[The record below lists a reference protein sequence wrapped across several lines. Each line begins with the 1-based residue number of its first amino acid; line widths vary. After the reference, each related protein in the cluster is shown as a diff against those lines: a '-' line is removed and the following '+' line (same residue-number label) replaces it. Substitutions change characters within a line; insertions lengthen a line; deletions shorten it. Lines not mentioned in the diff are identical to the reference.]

1 MKVRL
6 TAIILSIFIIAAIFA
21 ACGKTDAGEKH
32 VQDLN
37 YEESTEEISNPD
49 QGFYRPLYV
58 KINEDG
64 AAYNKNVINA
74 STQLYHLRCDISA
87 FSAAVNNQS
96 DKSITQEALEGLD
109 ALLFYL
115 KENDKNAVV
124 RFAYDSGYNGGADKE
139 PALEVILMHVEQICS
154 VLNRYVNTVTAIETG
169 LIGPWGEMHTS
180 TAANPAYIT
189 PIVDAFL
196 TNASELPVLVRTP
209 KMIYDYL
216 GVTSD
221 KIEEISISADDKAY
235 RLGLYNDGYLGSE
248 SDLGTYQNRE
258 RDINFLSSQ
267 NSHLPF
273 GGEVT
278 VPDSPLH
285 NIETCLPEMN
295 KIHLS
300 YLNIEWDNR
309 VIEKWK
315 NSYYTQDCGTDKQ
328 YYGKSAFVYI
338 QNRLGYR
345 FVLKNSE
352 FAYSDSSEELNVR
365 LTLQNVGF
373 GNLNKKK
380 RAKLI
385 FTDRTGAVAHI
396 ADIGEIS
403 GDDELSFKVEHRL
416 ESGKYDVYL
425 RIYGE
430 ELQGVPLYCVKFAN
444 DGLWNDELKANRI
457 GSFERI
463 SA

>member
-1 MKVRL
+1 M
-6 TAIILSIFIIAAIFA
+6 
-21 ACGKTDAGEKH
+21 
-32 VQDLN
+32 
-37 YEESTEEISNPD
+37 
-49 QGFYRPLYV
+49 
-58 KINEDG
+58 
-64 AAYNKNVINA
+64 
-74 STQLYHLRCDISA
+74 
-87 FSAAVNNQS
+87 
-96 DKSITQEALEGLD
+96 
-109 ALLFYL
+109 
-115 KENDKNAVV
+115 
-124 RFAYDSGYNGGADKE
+124 
-139 PALEVILMHVEQICS
+139 
-154 VLNRYVNTVTAIETG
+154 
-169 LIGPWGEMHTS
+169 
-180 TAANPAYIT
+180 
-189 PIVDAFL
+189 
-196 TNASELPVLVRTP
+196 
-209 KMIYDYL
+209 
-216 GVTSD
+216 
-221 KIEEISISADDKAY
+221 
-235 RLGLYNDGYLGSE
+235 
-248 SDLGTYQNRE
+248 GTYQNRE

>member
-1 MKVRL
+1 MKARMI
-6 TAIILSIFIIAAIFA
+6 AMFLSALMIAAGCV
-21 ACGKTDAGEKH
+21 ACRKADAGKEY
-32 VQDLN
+32 VQDLD

-58 KINEDG
+58 KINENG
-64 AAYNKNVINA
+64 VAYNQGVINA

-87 FSAAVNNQS
+87 FSSAVNNLA
-96 DKSITQEALEGLD
+96 DKPITEEALDGLD
-109 ALLFYL
+109 SLLLSL

-124 RFAYDSGYNGGADKE
+124 RFAYDPGYNGGANKE
-139 PALEVILMHVEQICS
+139 PVLDVMLVHVEQIAS
-154 VLNRYVNTVTAIETG
+154 VLNRYANTVTAIETG
-169 LIGPWGEMHTS
+169 LIGPWVEMHTS
-180 TAANPAYIT
+180 AAANAAHIT

-196 TNASELPVLVRTP
+196 TNASEIPVLVRTP

-221 KIEEISISADDKAY
+221 KIAEISISPEEKAY

-248 SDLGTYQNRE
+248 SDLGTYGNRE
-258 RDINFLSSQ
+258 RDIKFLSGQ

-285 NIETCLPEMN
+285 DIQTCLPEMN

-309 VIEKWK
+309 VIAKWK
-315 NSYYTQDCGTDKQ
+315 NSFYSQECGADAL
-328 YYGKSAFVYI
+328 YYGKTAFHYI

-345 FVLKNSE
+345 FVLKNSV
-352 FAYSDSSEELNVR
+352 FTYSDLSAKLNVR
-365 LTLQNVGF
+365 LTLDNVGF

-385 FTDRTGAVAHI
+385 FTDRTGAEALIVE
-396 ADIGEIS
+396 IGEITVKE
-403 GDDELSFKVEHRL
+403 ELVFNVVPEL
-416 ESGKYDVYL
+416 ERGKYDVYL
-425 RIYGE
+425 RLYGE
-430 ELQGVPLYCVKFAN
+430 ELQGAPLYCLKFAN
-444 DGLWNDELKANRI
+444 GGLWNDALKANRI
-457 GSFERI
+457 GSFERG
-463 SA
+463 SE